1 MTAMTSSTSMFLRPV
16 TPLVGAEV
24 DGVDLR
30 QPLHPDTVEVLS
42 RALLDHG
49 VLFFRGQAL
58 TREQFHSFLC
68 NFGEPIV
75 DPYSA
80 LDPAAK
86 IIDESDLS
94 PTRRATAV
102 WHSDSTFLPEPPAI
116 TALRAVELPDLGG
129 DTCWASAY
137 AAYETLSSPIRA
149 MLDGLTAV
157 NSLKLALG
165 VLASEGLDRGDHT
178 PVMDGFE
185 SIQPVVRVHP
195 VTGRKA
201 LFVTAA
207 STTRIVELTPAES
220 AHLLALLFE
229 HVKSP
234 DFAMRHRWSVND
246 IAVWDNRSVMHYA
259 VPDYE
264 GRRVMQRV
272 VLAGSRPVGPA
283 CATQARESQA
293 PAIAR
298 W

>member
-1 MTAMTSSTSMFLRPV
+1 MTAMMSSTSVNLRPV
-16 TPLVGAEV
+16 TARVGAEV

-30 QPLHPDTVEVLS
+30 EPLDRSTSELL
-42 RALLDHG
+42 RKALLDHG
-49 VLFFRGQAL
+49 VLFFHDQAL
-58 TREQFHSFLC
+58 TRDQFHSFLC
-68 NFGEPIV
+68 LFGEPIV

-80 LDPAAK
+80 LDPSAK
-86 IIDESDLS
+86 IIDESDLG

-102 WHSDSTFLPEPPAI
+102 WHSDSTFLAEPPAI
-116 TALRAVELPDLGG
+116 TALRAVELPDVGG

-137 AAYETLSSPIRA
+137 AAYETLSSPMQA

-157 NSLKLALG
+157 NSLRLALG
-165 VLASEGLDRGDHT
+165 VLASQGQDRGEHT
-178 PVMDGFE
+178 AVLDQFE

-207 STTRIVELTPAES
+207 STTRIVELTPPES
-220 AHLLALLFE
+220 AHVLALLFE

-234 DFAMRHRWSVND
+234 DFAMRHRWTVND
-246 IAVWDNRSVMHYA
+246 IAIWDNRSVMHYA

-283 CATQARESQA
+283 PNRVECVEPTET
-293 PAIAR
+293 
-298 W
+298 

>member
-1 MTAMTSSTSMFLRPV
+1 MRLSTGVDLRPV

-30 QPLHPDTVEVLS
+30 DPLDPNTAELLGQ
-42 RALLDHG
+42 ALLDHG
-49 VLFFRGQAL
+49 VLFFHDQDL

-80 LDPAAK
+80 LDPSSK
-86 IIDESDLS
+86 IIDESDLG
-94 PTRRATAV
+94 PTRRGTAV
-102 WHSDSTFLPEPPAI
+102 WHSDSTFLAEPPAI
-116 TALRAVELPDLGG
+116 TALRAVELPDAGG

-137 AAYETLSSPIRA
+137 EAYETLSAPVRT
-149 MLDGLTAV
+149 MLDALSAV

-165 VLASEGLDRGDHT
+165 VLASEGQDSGEHAAVLDR
-178 PVMDGFE
+178 FE
-185 SIQPVVRVHP
+185 SVQPVVRVHP

-207 STTRIVELTPAES
+207 STTRIVELTSEES
-220 AHLLALLFE
+220 AHVLALLFE

-234 DFAMRHRWSVND
+234 EFAMRHRWSVND
-246 IAVWDNRSVMHYA
+246 IAIWDNRSVMHYA

-272 VLAGSRPVGPA
+272 VLAGDRPIGPV
-283 CATQARESQA
+283 Q
-293 PAIAR
+293 P
-298 W
+298 